1 MSNKVPST
9 PEDVPFGDWNPFAT
23 PSTPSGS
30 SSRRLDRRTA
40 SKNTNKET
48 KKRKGMIAKRT
59 SFIGGKDE

>member
-1 MSNKVPST
+1 MKQNIPNT

-40 SKNTNKET
+40 SRDDAASK

-59 SFIGGKDE
+59 SFIGDKDE

>member
-1 MSNKVPST
+1 MNQKIPNT

-23 PSTPSGS
+23 SSTPSGS

-40 SKNTNKET
+40 SRDNAVSK